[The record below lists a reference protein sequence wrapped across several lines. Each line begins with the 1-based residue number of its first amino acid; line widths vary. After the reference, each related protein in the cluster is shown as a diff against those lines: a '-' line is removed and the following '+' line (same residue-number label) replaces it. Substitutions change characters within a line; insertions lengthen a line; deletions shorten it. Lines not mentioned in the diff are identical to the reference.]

1 MKLKGIIAG
10 LPQLLSDSKKRT
22 NLMIMLAAA
31 AVLLILLSDCSGGGE
46 KLSTAGK
53 QENAAQYASQIE
65 RQLEQIISSV
75 DGAGECRV
83 MVTLQNSGEYI
94 YASEDAVSTDS
105 SESTDP
111 GGRQSAGEREEH
123 RSSYIIIDTG
133 QGEQALVRT
142 ELMPSVSG
150 VVVVCPGGDDP
161 QVAQRIMS
169 VVTTAL
175 DISPKRVCI
184 TQSSQ

>member
-1 MKLKGIIAG
+1 MDLSAINTG
-10 LPQLLSDSKKRT
+10 LSRLLSDGRKRT
-22 NLMIMLAAA
+22 NLIILLAAS
-31 AVLLILLSDCSGGGE
+31 AVLLILLSGCPES
-46 KLSTAGK
+46 
-53 QENAAQYASQIE
+53 ENKPAKVESDASQYAAQLE
-65 RQLEQIISSV
+65 RRLEEIISSV
-75 DGAGECRV
+75 EGAGQSRV
-83 MVTLQNSGEYI
+83 MVTLQNGGEYL
-94 YASEDAVSTDS
+94 YASEDSISTDNSASTDS
-105 SESTDP
+105 
-111 GGRQSAGEREEH
+111 GGRQSSGEREEH
-123 RSSYIIIDTG
+123 RSSFIIIDTG

-150 VVVVCPGGDDP
+150 VVVVCPGADDP